1 MPEDKYLDIRDLDA
15 GYGRSQVLFGV
26 TLNVPW
32 RGGVAILGRNGAGK
46 TTLMKAIVG
55 ELPLL
60 GGSIMLD
67 SRDVGQLPTEKR
79 IRLGVGYVPQEHAV
93 FARLS
98 VRDNLAV
105 GAMTNRDSRAVNRI
119 LEIFPK
125 LGQRMDQVAGTLS
138 GGERKMLAIGRA
150 LLSDPRL
157 LLLDEPTEGVW
168 IGVIEEITER
178 LVVLAKEIA
187 VVIVEQHLDLAL
199 QVASHAYV
207 LDRGRVALVGSLRL
221 VPPMEPSSWW
231 SVRLLDVRKRFRSRE
246 MRMIYRVAAAVFAGS
261 LLAGAAAAQSTTPSG
276 EKPETNCTTSP
287 AATTGR
293 AGEKTSNSMAMEK
306 SAILPDAGG
315 SNSAAPTVQSGGKPM
330 EVRSECPLDSKAK

>member
-1 MPEDKYLDIRDLDA
+1 MPDQDRYLNIQSVDA

-26 TLNVPW
+26 SMAVPW

-60 GGSIMLD
+60 GGAVSLD
-67 SRDVGQLPTEKR
+67 GRSVGALPTEQR
-79 IRLGVGYVPQEHAV
+79 IRLGVGYVPQEHSV
-93 FARLS
+93 FGRLS

-105 GAMTNRDSRAVNRI
+105 GALTNRDSQAVNRV

-150 LLSDPRL
+150 LLSNPRV

-178 LVVLAKEIA
+178 LILLAKDIA
-187 VVIVEQHLDLAL
+187 IVIVEQHLDLAL
-199 QVASHAYV
+199 RVADRAFV
-207 LDRGRVALVGSLRL
+207 LDRGRVALSGSAQQVRDD
-221 VPPMEPSSWW
+221 P
-231 SVRLLDVRKRFRSRE
+231 RLLQ
-246 MRMIYRVAAAVFAGS
+246 Y
-261 LLAGAAAAQSTTPSG
+261 LAP
-276 EKPETNCTTSP
+276 
-287 AATTGR
+287 
-293 AGEKTSNSMAMEK
+293 
-306 SAILPDAGG
+306 
-315 SNSAAPTVQSGGKPM
+315 
-330 EVRSECPLDSKAK
+330 

>member
-1 MPEDKYLDIRDLDA
+1 MPDQDRYLDIQSVNA

-26 TLNVPW
+26 SMAVPW

-60 GGSIMLD
+60 GGAVSLD
-67 SRDVGQLPTEKR
+67 GRSVGALPTEQR
-79 IRLGVGYVPQEHAV
+79 IRLGVGYVPQEHSV
-93 FARLS
+93 FGRLS

-105 GAMTNRDSRAVNRI
+105 GALTNRDSQAVNRV

-150 LLSDPRL
+150 LLSNPRV

-178 LVVLAKEIA
+178 LILLAKDIA
-187 VVIVEQHLDLAL
+187 IVIVEQHLDLAL
-199 QVASHAYV
+199 RVADRAFV
-207 LDRGRVALVGSLRL
+207 LDRGRVALSGSAQEVRDD
-221 VPPMEPSSWW
+221 P
-231 SVRLLDVRKRFRSRE
+231 RLLQ
-246 MRMIYRVAAAVFAGS
+246 Y
-261 LLAGAAAAQSTTPSG
+261 LAP
-276 EKPETNCTTSP
+276 
-287 AATTGR
+287 
-293 AGEKTSNSMAMEK
+293 
-306 SAILPDAGG
+306 
-315 SNSAAPTVQSGGKPM
+315 
-330 EVRSECPLDSKAK
+330 

>member
-1 MPEDKYLDIRDLDA
+1 MPDQDKYLDIRNIDA

-26 TLNVPW
+26 TLAVPW

-60 GGSIMLD
+60 GGSVGLD
-67 SRDVGQLPTEKR
+67 GRSVGQLPTEQR
-79 IRLGVGYVPQEHAV
+79 IRLGLGYVPQEHSV
-93 FARLS
+93 FGRLS

-105 GAMTNRDSRAVNRI
+105 GALTNRDSQAVNRV

-125 LGQRMDQVAGTLS
+125 LGERMDQVAGTLS

-150 LLSDPRL
+150 LLSDPRV

-178 LVVLAKEIA
+178 LILLAREIA

-199 QVASHAYV
+199 RVADRAFV
-207 LDRGRVALVGSLRL
+207 LDRGRVAISGSAQEVRDD
-221 VPPMEPSSWW
+221 P
-231 SVRLLDVRKRFRSRE
+231 RLLQ
-246 MRMIYRVAAAVFAGS
+246 Y
-261 LLAGAAAAQSTTPSG
+261 LAP
-276 EKPETNCTTSP
+276 
-287 AATTGR
+287 
-293 AGEKTSNSMAMEK
+293 
-306 SAILPDAGG
+306 
-315 SNSAAPTVQSGGKPM
+315 
-330 EVRSECPLDSKAK
+330 

>member
-1 MPEDKYLDIRDLDA
+1 VPDDKYLDIQNLDA

-26 TLNVPW
+26 TLSVPW

-46 TTLMKAIVG
+46 TTLLKAIVG

-60 GGSIMLD
+60 GGSVSFD
-67 SRDVGQLPTEKR
+67 ARDVGRLPTEQR
-79 IRLGVGYVPQEHAV
+79 IRLGFGYVPQEHSV

-105 GAMTNRDSRAVNRI
+105 GALTNRDSQAVNRV

-125 LGQRMDQVAGTLS
+125 LGQRLDQIAGTLS

-150 LLSDPRL
+150 LLLDPRV

-178 LVVLAKEIA
+178 LILLAKDIA

-199 QVASHAYV
+199 RVASTAYV
-207 LDRGRVALVGSLRL
+207 LDRGRVALTG
-221 VPPMEPSSWW
+221 PAA
-231 SVRLLDVRKRFRSRE
+231 DVRADPK
-246 MRMIYRVAAAVFAGS
+246 
-261 LLAGAAAAQSTTPSG
+261 LLQY
-276 EKPETNCTTSP
+276 
-287 AATTGR
+287 
-293 AGEKTSNSMAMEK
+293 
-306 SAILPDAGG
+306 L
-315 SNSAAPTVQSGGKPM
+315 AP
-330 EVRSECPLDSKAK
+330 